1 VKIDHTNLGR
11 TVSHAL
17 RHEPGVYGLTL
28 DAQGWV
34 CIADLL
40 RALRESDAQWAAL
53 CEADLSEMV
62 RKSAKVRHEI
72 EGGRI
77 RALYGHSTPE
87 PLGREANRPPSILF
101 HGTSPVAAEEI
112 RVQGLKPMSR
122 QKVHLSVDEETAL
135 QVGRR
140 KSPTPVILRIAAEQA
155 SQNGV
160 QFYQGNDSVWLADS
174 VPAEFISL
182 VIRSNHFESTGS
194 RESG

>member
-1 VKIDHTNLGR
+1 VKVDYTNLSR

-17 RHEPGVYGLTL
+17 RHEPGAYGLTL

-34 CIADLL
+34 YISDLL
-40 RALRESDAQWAAL
+40 RALRESDTQWAAL

-62 RKSAKVRHEI
+62 RNSAKVRHEI
-72 EGGRI
+72 ERGRI

-87 PLGREANRPPSILF
+87 RLTREANRPPNFLF

-122 QKVHLSVDEETAL
+122 QQVHLSVDVETAL

-140 KSPTPVILRIAAEQA
+140 KSPSPVILRIDAEQA

-160 QFYQGNDSVWLADS
+160 QFFQGNDSVWLADG
-174 VPAEFISL
+174 VPAEFVSL
-182 VIRSNHFESTGS
+182 AIRSTQLE
-194 RESG
+194 

>member
-1 VKIDHTNLGR
+1 MSLSR

-17 RHEPGVYGLTL
+17 RHEPGAYGLTL

-34 CIADLL
+34 DIADLL
-40 RALRESDAQWAAL
+40 RALQERNAQWAAL
-53 CEADLSEMV
+53 SEADLSEMV
-62 RKSAKVRHEI
+62 RSSAKIRHEI
-72 EGGRI
+72 EGDRI

-87 PLGREANRPPSILF
+87 PLAREPNHPPSFLF

-140 KSPTPVILRIAAEQA
+140 KSPSPVILRIAAEQA

-160 QFYQGNDSVWLADS
+160 QFFQGNDSVWLADS
-174 VPAEFISL
+174 VPAEFVSL
-182 VIRSNHFESTGS
+182 VIRSTHVESSGY
-194 RESG
+194 RESE